1 MLAPSLNVIRHAF
14 RYAKIVYLAKC
25 RLVRVPEDG
34 RRHFLHNHRAP
45 KLQRRLSFVAI
56 AHHQGLH
63 HSYPIFHGSA
73 TSFSCFCSSKT
84 ANMALDKFFH
94 NKIESM
100 KLEII
105 QGQAVLRRLEAQ
117 RNDYNSRVR
126 LLREEL
132 GLLQQPGSYVG
143 EVVKVM
149 GTKKVLVKVHPEGKY
164 GTLISHYEVSLH
176 ESDIL
181 RFSGGYIRLC
191 RHQQT
196 HSGQA
201 RDSTLRFLQ
210 ARENASFVRRS
221 TCVAHDGRESARQ
234 HV

>member
-1 MLAPSLNVIRHAF
+1 
-14 RYAKIVYLAKC
+14 
-25 RLVRVPEDG
+25 
-34 RRHFLHNHRAP
+34 
-45 KLQRRLSFVAI
+45 
-56 AHHQGLH
+56 
-63 HSYPIFHGSA
+63 
-73 TSFSCFCSSKT
+73 
-84 ANMALDKFFH
+84 MALDTFYH

-164 GTLISHYEVSLH
+164 GKFRPASWVLPPADTCQSWTYPTTWTLLNLPLESVSHY
-176 ESDIL
+176 
-181 RFSGGYIRLC
+181 
-191 RHQQT
+191 
-196 HSGQA
+196 
-201 RDSTLRFLQ
+201 
-210 ARENASFVRRS
+210 
-221 TCVAHDGRESARQ
+221 
-234 HV
+234 

>member
-1 MLAPSLNVIRHAF
+1 
-14 RYAKIVYLAKC
+14 
-25 RLVRVPEDG
+25 
-34 RRHFLHNHRAP
+34 
-45 KLQRRLSFVAI
+45 
-56 AHHQGLH
+56 
-63 HSYPIFHGSA
+63 
-73 TSFSCFCSSKT
+73 
-84 ANMALDKFFH
+84 MALDSFFH

-164 GTLISHYEVSLH
+164 GRFCVKLSNFSIMVS
-176 ESDIL
+176 
-181 RFSGGYIRLC
+181 
-191 RHQQT
+191 
-196 HSGQA
+196 
-201 RDSTLRFLQ
+201 
-210 ARENASFVRRS
+210 
-221 TCVAHDGRESARQ
+221 
-234 HV
+234 

>member
-1 MLAPSLNVIRHAF
+1 
-14 RYAKIVYLAKC
+14 
-25 RLVRVPEDG
+25 
-34 RRHFLHNHRAP
+34 
-45 KLQRRLSFVAI
+45 
-56 AHHQGLH
+56 
-63 HSYPIFHGSA
+63 
-73 TSFSCFCSSKT
+73 
-84 ANMALDKFFH
+84 MALDTFYH

-164 GTLISHYEVSLH
+164 GTFVCPLVMPLLPMLL
-176 ESDIL
+176 L
-181 RFSGGYIRLC
+181 RLPATFQKRL
-191 RHQQT
+191 
-196 HSGQA
+196 
-201 RDSTLRFLQ
+201 DSC
-210 ARENASFVRRS
+210 S
-221 TCVAHDGRESARQ
+221 
-234 HV
+234 

>member
-1 MLAPSLNVIRHAF
+1 MSV
-14 RYAKIVYLAKC
+14 
-25 RLVRVPEDG
+25 
-34 RRHFLHNHRAP
+34 
-45 KLQRRLSFVAI
+45 
-56 AHHQGLH
+56 
-63 HSYPIFHGSA
+63 
-73 TSFSCFCSSKT
+73 
-84 ANMALDKFFH
+84 MALDNYFH

-164 GTLISHYEVSLH
+164 GECSRFCQLKGDGLK
-176 ESDIL
+176 ESI
-181 RFSGGYIRLC
+181 
-191 RHQQT
+191 
-196 HSGQA
+196 
-201 RDSTLRFLQ
+201 
-210 ARENASFVRRS
+210 
-221 TCVAHDGRESARQ
+221 
-234 HV
+234 